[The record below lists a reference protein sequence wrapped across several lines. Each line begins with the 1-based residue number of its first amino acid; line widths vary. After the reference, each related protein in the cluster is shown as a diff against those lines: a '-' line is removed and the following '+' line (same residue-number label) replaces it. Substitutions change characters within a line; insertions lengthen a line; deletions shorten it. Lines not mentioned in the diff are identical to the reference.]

1 MITAHGSNGNALF
14 NQGNIIFTLTADTGL
29 QPPYHV
35 VVIKGTE
42 TVYDETVQGNVS
54 GVTTVEVDN
63 LAPGKYHYE
72 ITDVNDVIAKASF
85 SIWIAPLVFL
95 HGTVTPGAYPVS
107 VSFEIGLTI
116 DYGLTIPAVQGTIPA
131 GQTAIPVSASLG
143 SGVPEDPQ
151 HNLLPD
157 TEYHYRMLMV
167 NSMGSTPTPDST
179 FHTAPLAIPQG
190 TLLPATGD
198 IV

>member
-1 MITAHGSNGNALF
+1 MIIAHCSYGNALF

-29 QPPYHV
+29 QPPYHI

-42 TVYDETVQGNVS
+42 TVYDETIQGDTS

-63 LAPGKYHYE
+63 LAPGIYHYE
-72 ITDVNDVIAKASF
+72 ITDVNNVIAKAKF
-85 SIWIAPLVFL
+85 SIWVAPLVFL
-95 HGTVTPGAYPVS
+95 HGTVIPGNYPVS
-107 VSFEIGLTI
+107 VYFEVGVTT
-116 DYGLTIPAVQGTIPA
+116 DYGLTIPAVPASIPA
-131 GQTAIPVSASLG
+131 GQTAVPVSAGLG
-143 SGVPEDPQ
+143 SGVPDDPQ

-157 TEYHYRMLMV
+157 TEYHYCMLMV
-167 NSMGSTPTPDST
+167 NSMGSTPTADST